1 MANFG
6 LSKPWIAK
14 LDAATGTYS
23 GGFKCGMAVNTS
35 ISPSYNEASM
45 FADNQER
52 EHVKE
57 FKNAAVSL
65 GTDRLPVQAS
75 KTVFGHTVNADG
87 EENNNVSDEPN
98 YVGYG
103 FVTCEKLDG
112 KTKYRA
118 CILLKVL
125 FSEGEESYE
134 TKGES
139 IVFKA
144 PTISGIA
151 MADSNGNW
159 RRKSPYFNTEEEAD
173 LWIQKQLNVVAVCAA
188 PVASVDGGSYTEE
201 QIVILT
207 SATAGAKIKYTTD
220 GTTPTAEN
228 GEEYSAP
235 ITIASNTGLRA
246 FAYKDGMADS
256 EMITKEYFITV

>member
-139 IVFKA
+139 IVF
-144 PTISGIA
+144 
-151 MADSNGNW
+151 
-159 RRKSPYFNTEEEAD
+159 RRRQSPE
-173 LWIQKQLNVVAVCAA
+173 LQWLIQM
-188 PVASVDGGSYTEE
+188 
-201 QIVILT
+201 VI
-207 SATAGAKIKYTTD
+207 
-220 GTTPTAEN
+220 
-228 GEEYSAP
+228 GEENHRILIRKKKLICGSR
-235 ITIASNTGLRA
+235 SN
-246 FAYKDGMADS
+246 
-256 EMITKEYFITV
+256 